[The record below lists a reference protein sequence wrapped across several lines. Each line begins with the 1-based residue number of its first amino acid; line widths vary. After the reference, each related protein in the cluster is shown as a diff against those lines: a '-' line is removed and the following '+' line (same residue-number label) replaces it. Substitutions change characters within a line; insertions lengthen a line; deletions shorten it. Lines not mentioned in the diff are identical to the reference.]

1 MLPTI
6 SFGQWT
12 DEQKALAAVAS
23 VALVIDYGQTRSMVE
38 QIEAGKS
45 RFERNPFMPRY
56 PTMQDVNRHFIVWPI
71 VTYLV
76 LDNISSESRT
86 IALWALTVVQVSVV
100 AHNYSIGVRT
110 SF

>member
-1 MLPTI
+1 MIYKLVLFLLLSPAI
-6 SFGQWT
+6 CFAQWT
-12 DEQKALAAVAS
+12 DEQKALAAVSTA
-23 VALVIDYGQTRSMVE
+23 ALIIDYAQTSNIVHN
-38 QIEAGKS
+38 KDL
-45 RFERNPFMPRY
+45 FERNPFMPRR

-100 AHNYSIGVRT
+100 AHN
-110 SF
+110 